1 MFLSVTVFFHLI
13 IISFIY
19 GTFLNTLE
27 LGKSKQQKRSK
38 QALPFDVF
46 SYENIMSS
54 HPPCTK

>member
-1 MFLSVTVFFHLI
+1 M
-13 IISFIY
+13 
-19 GTFLNTLE
+19 NTLE
-27 LGKSKQQKRSK
+27 LSKSKQQKRSK

>member
-1 MFLSVTVFFHLI
+1 M
-13 IISFIY
+13 
-19 GTFLNTLE
+19 NTLE

-54 HPPCTK
+54 HLPCTK